1 MGLLSFCTSYKQVT
15 NVLCCRR
22 SLQGN
27 FQSEQPL
34 KVEIV
39 SPSGEKGRQDLL
51 NIIKGSGPLCLV

>member
-1 MGLLSFCTSYKQVT
+1 MSLLSFCTFYKQVK
-15 NVLCCRR
+15 NVLCSRL
-22 SLQGN
+22 SLQGH
-27 FQSEQPL
+27 FQNKQRL